1 LIDKGSSDK
10 FLQLRVAHFLKHP
23 IVQAPRFR
31 VTVGNGNY
39 MESEGLIQDLNLQA
53 QGNLFTLSAFLL
65 PISGTN
71 LILGASFLKI
81 IGPHLVDYDTLRI
94 KFLYSGKFT
103 KLQVDQDNIPVLA
116 QLYHIRRMVNTRP

>member
-1 LIDKGSSDK
+1 
-10 FLQLRVAHFLKHP
+10 
-23 IVQAPRFR
+23 
-31 VTVGNGNY
+31 